1 VRIPALAASNV
12 INFRYHLVSLM
23 AVFIALSVG
32 IAVGVSLSPSVD
44 QGLLQQAAQDRKQVT
59 DLRTE
64 LDRRDALDSY
74 REAYEQRIGKSVATG
89 VLDGTRVVMVEM
101 PDAPTGVVQAIT
113 TAVQGAGGTVV
124 HDVRVSAD
132 AFDTKNAQKIDDALA
147 PWQVPLGL
155 STSMSQATKVGLG
168 LARSVADRAV
178 NDRDP
183 AAVQI
188 GTALSD
194 KGLVTISKGTTAQAQ
209 LVIVVTAQA
218 ADPRP
223 AAELVTAH
231 VQFDVGLKGSSA
243 AVVLAGPNS
252 DEIEGTDV
260 LQARTDASSVDVLS
274 TVDVADLA
282 SGVTTTVLAGKEQ
295 LLGKVGKHYGALAK
309 ADAPAPDL
317 PVR

>member
-1 VRIPALAASNV
+1 M
-12 INFRYHLVSLM
+12 INFRYHIVSLM

-44 QGLLQQAAQDRKQVT
+44 QGLLAQAAQDRKQVT
-59 DLRTE
+59 DLRAE

-74 REAYEQRIGKSVATG
+74 REAYEQLIGKSVATG
-89 VLDGTRVVMVEM
+89 VLDATRVAIVEM

-132 AFDTKNAQKIDDALA
+132 AFDAKNAQKIDDALA

-155 STSMSQATKVGLG
+155 STSMSQATKVGLA
-168 LARSVADRAV
+168 LARSVADRGV
-178 NDRDP
+178 TDRDQI
-183 AAVQI
+183 AMQI
-188 GTALSD
+188 GAALSD
-194 KGLVTISKGTTAQAQ
+194 KGVLTISRASTVLQAQ

-218 ADPRP
+218 ANPRP
-223 AAELVTAH
+223 APELVTAH
-231 VQFDVGLKGSSA
+231 VQFDVGLKANSA
-243 AVVLAGPNS
+243 GVVVAGPNS

-260 LQARTDASSVDVLS
+260 LQTRTDTSSVDLLS

-295 LLGKVGKHYGALAK
+295 LLGTVGKHYGALAK

-317 PVR
+317 PIR